1 VWRFIRSAPL
11 TFGWLAVLLVT
22 SLYQHALTRRE
33 LHAVLEHQSTNLHHL
48 ATDPIRVLLAS
59 LLWIDGV
66 WWWPYLLMYCLI
78 LVPPNAGWG
87 RCAGWSSACW
97 LTWWLLQAVDTAE
110 LAGFHRH
117 SRHDVAREVS
127 SRALAFMRADGTE
140 PSSRLPQLAA
150 AATGG
155 DPTLA
160 PSFAAPHPSI
170 ASHTQRG
177 VTDAGRRPHA
187 FGVLDEVLDD
197 YENFVKRVLETKDPQ
212 IQGKVERDPRR
223 SALAEAVA
231 RAESR
236 VRARRN
242 GR

>member
-1 VWRFIRSAPL
+1 MWRFIRSAPL

-78 LVPPNAGWG
+78 LVPAERWLGSLRWLVVGLLAHVVATPGG
-87 RCAGWSSACW
+87 RHCG
-97 LTWWLLQAVDTAE
+97 T

-127 SRALAFMRADGTE
+127 SRALAFMRADATE

-160 PSFAAPHPSI
+160 PSFAAL
-170 ASHTQRG
+170 TQVLLR
-177 VTDAGRRPHA
+177 T
-187 FGVLDEVLDD
+187 LDE
-197 YENFVKRVLETKDPQ
+197 
-212 IQGKVERDPRR
+212 G
-223 SALAEAVA
+223 
-231 RAESR
+231 
-236 VRARRN
+236 
-242 GR
+242 